1 MNPQR
6 KKCPLQKLA
15 YRISVSWN
23 VSQNLQYDYVQRK
36 PESAEKYFSM
46 NITLEE
52 EASTHRNR
60 LACRTSDSWA

>member
-15 YRISVSWN
+15 YKILYLGMFRKIYNRITFNKSI
-23 VSQNLQYDYVQRK
+23 

-46 NITLEE
+46 KITLEE

-60 LACRTSDSWA
+60 LACRT